1 VQSDVNGDE
10 ELYDMRADRHER
22 QNLASDAR
30 HTATKVG
37 LRRLRFW
44 AFAAS
49 VMSLA
54 PAAEKTR
61 PLVWQLET
69 QAAYRDDYL
78 VQSGYL
84 PVTRFGADPTGVRDA
99 TGAIQRCIDEA
110 YRNHLACYFPAGTYL
125 VSGPLRAL
133 QRAGEMTDAHAL
145 IGGAKHGRR
154 PVIKLRD
161 RTLTGEPTPVVLLQA
176 RNPDGQENLPD
187 AYNLLFRGIDL
198 DLGEGNSGAIGV
210 QLHGAQGCAV
220 QDTKISGRGFYAGLK
235 HLAGSGACYGNIEV
249 DGGDYGIDAA
259 QDNAKDP
266 VIAGLVLRH
275 QRVAAFLFDPYTAL
289 TVVGFRFEGIRG
301 PLITLKRRTAN
312 CTGHLGLIDGV
323 IEMPDATAPALH
335 NIDRSIFL
343 KDVYVR
349 NAAVIVQ
356 NDQGPPLAG
365 TPGGWTRVNEYSFF
379 HGPESRLVD
388 GKLGGGELAV
398 SDTVR
403 HYAGAIPADGVTRN
417 LWDEAAF
424 PSPEERDR
432 FVNVADF
439 GADRRNGADA
449 APAIQRAIDQAAREG
464 KAVFLPKGD
473 YRVAQTIRLRAG
485 TRLIGVSRNLSV
497 LYADNEWQAAT
508 DTPMLATDGGADAT
522 TQLAFFKL
530 HLGDDLRHRIRW
542 LDWTAGRRSVVRE
555 VWFEKRWHA
564 SPYAQQ
570 CIRISGSGG
579 GRWYGLFTRTG
590 GPASRPPAFRHL
602 LVEGTTEPLHLYA
615 YCPEY
620 ALSDCQAEFRRAQN
634 VFVYGL
640 KAETDLKRAHQSP
653 PLWIVDSRN
662 ILVCGYTGIGEADAG
677 RGLIELHGR
686 NPDLVLANMGRWRKS
701 AAPEDSWYY
710 VLDVAAQQGIRNALG
725 PAPADSERNVA
736 SIFKRGT
743 VTLTR

>member
-1 VQSDVNGDE
+1 MSPR
-10 ELYDMRADRHER
+10 LTRF
-22 QNLASDAR
+22 
-30 HTATKVG
+30 G
-37 LRRLRFW
+37 LLLGIV
-44 AFAAS
+44 ALPSLDAAS
-49 VMSLA
+49 T
-54 PAAEKTR
+54 KIR
-61 PLVWQLET
+61 PLEWKLEA
-69 QAAYRDDYL
+69 QADYRDDHL
-78 VQSGYL
+78 VQVGFL
-84 PVTRFGADPTGVRDA
+84 PVTRFGADPTGSRDS
-99 TGAIQRCIDEA
+99 TEAIQRCIDES
-110 YRNHLACYFPAGTYL
+110 YRHHLACYFPAGTYL
-125 VSGPLRAL
+125 VTGPLRAV
-133 QRAGEMTDAHAL
+133 QRGGEMTDAHAL
-145 IGGAKHGRR
+145 IGGANNGRR
-154 PVIKLRD
+154 PVLKLRD
-161 RTLTGEPTPVVLLQA
+161 RTLTGAPTPLVLLQSQNA
-176 RNPDGQENLPD
+176 DGKENVPD

-235 HLAGSGACYGNIEV
+235 HLSGSGACYGNIEI

-266 VIAGLVLRH
+266 VIAGLVLRN

-289 TVVGFRFEGIRG
+289 TVVGFRFEGTRG

-323 IEMPDATAPALH
+323 IELPDATAPALH

-349 NAAVIVQ
+349 NAATIVQ

-365 TPGGWTRVNEYSFF
+365 TPAGWTHVREYSFF

-388 GKLGGGELAV
+388 GRLGGGELSV
-398 SDTVR
+398 NDTVR
-403 HYAGAIPADGVTRN
+403 GFTGPIPADCVARN
-417 LWDEAAF
+417 LWDESAL

-449 APAIQRAIDQAAREG
+449 APAIQRAIDQAARES

-473 YRVAQTIRLRAG
+473 YRVAQPIRLRPG
-485 TRLIGVSRNLSV
+485 THLFGVSRNLSV
-497 LYADNEWQAAT
+497 LYADNDWQAAT
-508 DTPMLATDGGADAT
+508 DTPMLTTDGGADAP
-522 TQLAFFKL
+522 TQLAFLKL
-530 HLGDDLRHRIRW
+530 HLSDDLRHRIRW

-555 VWFEKRWHA
+555 VWFEKNWHA
-564 SPYAQQ
+564 VPYAQQ
-570 CIRISGSGG
+570 CIRISGTGG
-579 GRWYGLFTRTG
+579 GRWYGLFTRAG
-590 GPASRPPAFRHL
+590 GPASRMDGFRYL
-602 LVEGTTEPLHLYA
+602 LVEGTTEPLHFYA

-620 ALSDCQAEFRRAQN
+620 ALSDCQAEFRRTQN

-640 KAETDLKRAHQSP
+640 KAETDLKRTRQSP

-677 RGLIELHGR
+677 RGLVELRGR
-686 NPDLVLANMGRWRKS
+686 NTDLVFANMGRWRKS
-701 AAPEDSWYY
+701 AAPEDSWFY
-710 VLDVAAQQGIRNALG
+710 VLDVSAQQGIRNALL
-725 PAPADSERNVA
+725 PAPSEAERNVA

-743 VTLTR
+743 VTLIR

>member
-1 VQSDVNGDE
+1 MIFRLS
-10 ELYDMRADRHER
+10 H
-22 QNLASDAR
+22 LALL
-30 HTATKVG
+30 VV
-37 LRRLRFW
+37 
-44 AFAAS
+44 AFALS
-49 VMSLA
+49 SLNA
-54 PAAEKTR
+54 TAQKIR
-61 PLVWQLET
+61 PLAWKIEAQTE
-69 QAAYRDDYL
+69 YRDDHL
-78 VQSGYL
+78 VQLGFL
-84 PVTRFGADPTGVRDA
+84 PVTRFGADPTGARDS
-99 TGAIQRCIDEA
+99 TQAIQRCIDEA
-110 YRNHLACYFPAGTYL
+110 YRHHLACYFPAGTYL
-125 VSGPLRAL
+125 VSAPLRAV
-133 QRAGEMTDAHAL
+133 QRGGEMTTAHAL
-145 IGGAKHGRR
+145 IGGAKNGRR
-154 PVIKLRD
+154 PMLKLRD
-161 RTLTGEPTPVVLLQA
+161 RTLTGAPTPLLLLQSQD
-176 RNPDGQENLPD
+176 PDGKENVPD
-187 AYNLLFRGIDL
+187 AYNMLFRGIDL
-198 DLGEGNSGAIGV
+198 DLGEGNTGAIGV

-235 HLAGSGACYGNIEV
+235 HLSGSGACYGNIEV

-266 VIAGLVLRH
+266 VIAGLVLRN
-275 QRVAAFLFDPYTAL
+275 QRVAAFLFDPFTAL

-301 PLITLKRRTAN
+301 PLITLKRRAHN

-323 IEMPDATAPALH
+323 IDLPDATAPALR

-343 KDVYVR
+343 KDVFVR

-356 NDQGPPLAG
+356 NDRGPPLAG
-365 TPGGWTRVNEYSFF
+365 TPGGWTHVREYSFF
-379 HGPESRLVD
+379 HGPESRFVD
-388 GKLGGGELAV
+388 GRLGGGELAV
-398 SDTVR
+398 NDTVR
-403 HYAGAIPADGVTRN
+403 NFTGPIPTDCVTCN
-417 LWDEAAF
+417 LWDESAL

-432 FVNVADF
+432 YVNVADF

-473 YRVAQTIRLRAG
+473 YRIAQTIRLRAG

-497 LYADNEWQAAT
+497 LYADNDWQSAT
-508 DTPMLATDGGADAT
+508 DTPMLATDGGAEAT
-522 TQLAFFKL
+522 TQFAFLKL
-530 HLGDDLRHRIRW
+530 HLSDDLRHRIRW
-542 LDWTAGRRSVVRE
+542 LDWTAGRRSTVRE

-570 CIRISGSGG
+570 CIRISGTGG

-590 GPASRPPAFRHL
+590 GPASRPSGFRHL

-620 ALSDCQAEFRRAQN
+620 AQSDCQAEFRRAQN

-640 KAETDLKRAHQSP
+640 KAETDLKLTRQSP
-653 PLWIVDSRN
+653 PLWIVDSNN
-662 ILVCGYTGIGEADAG
+662 ILICGYTGIGEADAG

-686 NPDLVLANMGRWRKS
+686 NPNLVLANMGRWRKS
-701 AAPEDSWYY
+701 AAPEDSWFY
-710 VLDVAAQQGIRNALG
+710 VLDVATKQGIRNALV